1 MNTLRLTYLKN
12 GCLVVLI
19 CFLLQITMP
28 AAVHADTGPALSG
41 IKLAN
46 TRDDLLLY
54 FEVENAFP
62 QKITQ
67 AIENGIPTTFSFY
80 VSLYKTSD
88 SWLDKKIADIDIKST
103 MKFNSLK
110 QEYAVVRPWKDD
122 LPAVTKSFEEAREW
136 MTEIDNLT
144 VIPLADLVKGQ
155 KYQIRIK
162 ARLAR
167 ITLPFSLHYIF
178 FFLSFWDI
186 ETDWYVINF
195 TY

>member
-1 MNTLRLTYLKN
+1 MNTARQTYLKN
-12 GCLVVLI
+12 GCLVVLL
-19 CFLLQITMP
+19 CFVLQTMVP
-28 AAVHADTGPALSG
+28 AAALANTGPALSG

-62 QKITQ
+62 PKITQ
-67 AIENGIPTTFSFY
+67 AIENGIPTMFSFY
-80 VSLYKTSD
+80 VSLSKTSD

-103 MKFNSLK
+103 LKFNSLK

-122 LPAVTKSFEEAREW
+122 VPAVTKSAQEAREW

>member
-1 MNTLRLTYLKN
+1 MNTLRHTYLKT
-12 GCLVVLI
+12 GCLVVIL
-19 CFLLQITMP
+19 CFLIQATLP
-28 AAVHADTGPALSG
+28 AAVHADTGPALTG

-80 VSLYKTSD
+80 VSLFKTSD

-103 MKFNSLK
+103 IKFNSLK
-110 QEYAVVRPWKDD
+110 QEYAVIRPWKDEV
-122 LPAVTKSFEEAREW
+122 PAETKSVEEAREW

>member
-1 MNTLRLTYLKN
+1 MNTARQTCLKT
-12 GCLVVLI
+12 GCLVVLL
-19 CFLLQITMP
+19 CFLLQTMVP
-28 AAVHADTGPALSG
+28 GALHADSGPALSG

-54 FEVENAFP
+54 FEVENAFHP
-62 QKITQ
+62 KITQ
-67 AIENGIPTTFSFY
+67 AIENGIPTTFSYY

-88 SWLDKKIADIDIKST
+88 SWLDKKIADIDIQST
-103 MKFNSLK
+103 IKFNSLK
-110 QEYAVVRPWKDD
+110 QEYAVVRPWKEDV
-122 LPAVTKSFEEAREW
+122 PSVTKSVEEAREW